1 MKNSQAVIQSRQNDI
16 LKILQKQDHVQ
27 VTVLAERLG
36 VTQATVRRD
45 LKQMEEAGKVV
56 RGFGTAKYFEPRDMK
71 EIEPT
76 NIEDE
81 KEIIRRR
88 IAKRAAEMVE
98 DGDVIFMNS
107 SGTASL
113 VLEYL
118 TNKRVAIL
126 TNNAR
131 IIKRDHPS
139 NLQILLTGGEL
150 YGKKQSLI
158 GQFAQD
164 TIAKVAAN
172 KCILGVS
179 GISASGGL
187 TSVIL
192 PDTQINMQMIQQC
205 RGPRIVLA
213 DGSKVGLTQNYYS
226 GDIRDITYMITDTST
241 NTKAVQEIESMGVQ
255 VVIV

>member
-16 LKILQKQDHVQ
+16 LKILQKQDYVQ
-27 VTVLAERLG
+27 VTVIAERLG

-45 LKQMEEAGKVV
+45 LKQLEEAGKVV
-56 RGFGTAKYFEPRDMK
+56 RGFGTARYFEPSDMK

-88 IAKRAAEMVE
+88 IARRAAEMVE

-131 IIKRDHPS
+131 IIKREHPS

-179 GISASGGL
+179 GISAGGGL

-192 PDTQINMQMIQQC
+192 PETPINMQMIQQC
-205 RGPRIVLA
+205 RGPRIILA
-213 DGSKVGLTQNYYS
+213 DGSKVGLTQNFYS
-226 GDIRDITYMITDTST
+226 GDIRGITYMVTDTSA
-241 NTKAVQEIESMGVQ
+241 NTKAVQEIESMGVK
-255 VVIV
+255 VITV